1 MRLIFD
7 FIKGVVTTGN
17 NEVIIEATNDGVF
30 NFDTVESGD
39 IEIDLGNRETTGSTA
54 DYGNRV

>member
-7 FIKGVVTTGN
+7 FIKGVVTTGS